1 LTLHNMIHKI
11 YWMVSLLVLA
21 ANTAFA
27 QQTSDVEMADTF
39 RADGKIYVVITVV
52 AIILIGLLVYL
63 ISLDKKIGK
72 MEKEYNEQN

>member
-1 LTLHNMIHKI
+1 MIHKI

>member
-1 LTLHNMIHKI
+1 MFHKI
-11 YWMVSLLVLA
+11 YCFFALLLVA
-21 ANTAFA
+21 SISVCA
-27 QQTSDVEMADTF
+27 QQTSSVEMADAF

-52 AIILIGLLVYL
+52 AIILIGLFIYL

>member
-1 LTLHNMIHKI
+1 MLQKI
-11 YWMVSLLVLA
+11 YWMLSLLVFSSISA
-21 ANTAFA
+21 MA
-27 QQTSDVEMADTF
+27 QQTDSVEMADTF

-72 MEKEYNEQN
+72 LEKEYNNQQ